1 MIAVRIAG
9 RLGWGGGPILFFSP
23 FRRFESPV
31 LQIEE
36 GDHTHESVAMQTAPG
51 SPFEVIEAK
60 FLLELL
66 MGLLAEPA
74 RLDGWRRGFLA
85 ASRSASSRGSTCARL
100 SNGARPRPDL
110 LVAWEVLVR

>member
-1 MIAVRIAG
+1 M
-9 RLGWGGGPILFFSP
+9 
-23 FRRFESPV
+23 

-66 MGLLAEPA
+66 MGLLAEPT
-74 RLDGWRRGFLA
+74 RLDGGGEDF
-85 ASRSASSRGSTCARL
+85 
-100 SNGARPRPDL
+100 
-110 LVAWEVLVR
+110 

>member
-1 MIAVRIAG
+1 
-9 RLGWGGGPILFFSP
+9 
-23 FRRFESPV
+23 V

-74 RLDGWRRGFLA
+74 RLDG
-85 ASRSASSRGSTCARL
+85 GSE
-100 SNGARPRPDL
+100 DF
-110 LVAWEVLVR
+110 